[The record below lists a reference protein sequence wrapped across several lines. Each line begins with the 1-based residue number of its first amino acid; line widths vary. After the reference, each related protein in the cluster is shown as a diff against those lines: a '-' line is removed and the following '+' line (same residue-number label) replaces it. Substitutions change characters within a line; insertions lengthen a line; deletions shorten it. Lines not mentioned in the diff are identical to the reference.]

1 MGKLCMTLPPFSP
14 DYSGVCSALFPFE
27 TLTVIHDASGCTGNY
42 TGYDEPR
49 WFRSRSPIYCSGLR
63 EIDAILGDD
72 EKLIQKVL
80 YALEDIK
87 PEMIAL
93 VGSPVPMVIGADME
107 GIAAEIESRTGI
119 FSVGFPT
126 TGIKYYPQGVELVYK
141 KVLQR
146 MLEEDDTEAVKEEN
160 SVNILGATPLD
171 FGKSETIE
179 ELEAFLVENGYKI
192 NSSLWKNVSK
202 EEILKLKNVACNIVV
217 SNAGIAF
224 ADYLKKNYQIP
235 YIIGL
240 PYGEKNAESWLLKL
254 KCCMDGAACGTE
266 AIAGCESKADN
277 EADVETASGK
287 VKERQDGTKALRI
300 LIIGEQLQA
309 DSIRNALQAE
319 HDVVCDVAGICGWNS
334 RFAKENDT
342 FLETE
347 EEIERLLNDDAYDMI
362 IGDPLYQE
370 MLYEDKKFL
379 AYSHYAVSSKL
390 GNKESQSFIK
400 KNIPIY

>member
-27 TLTVIHDASGCTGNY
+27 ALTVIHDASGCTGNY

-63 EIDAILGDD
+63 EIDAILGND

-80 YALEDIK
+80 YALEDIQ

-119 FSVGFPT
+119 LSVGFPT

-146 MLEEDDTEAVKEEN
+146 ILEQDDTAPVKEEG

-171 FGKSETIE
+171 FGKSTTIE
-179 ELEAFLVENGYKI
+179 DFEAFLVENGYKV
-192 NSSLWKNVSK
+192 NASLWKNVSK
-202 EEILKLKNVACNIVV
+202 EDVLKLKNASCNIVV

-224 ADYLKKNYQIP
+224 AEYLKKNYQIP
-235 YIIGL
+235 YITGL
-240 PYGEKNAESWLLKL
+240 PYGEKNAKDWLTKL
-254 KCCMDGAACGTE
+254 KCCM
-266 AIAGCESKADN
+266 KQ
-277 EADVETASGK
+277 EADASEIMGDTS
-287 VKERQDGTKALRI
+287 VTESAEHI
-300 LIIGEQLQA
+300 LIIGEQLQSNSMR
-309 DSIRNALQAE
+309 DALKAE
-319 HDVVCDVAGICGWNS
+319 GYTSCDVAGICGWDS
-334 RFAKENDT
+334 RFAKENDK

-347 EEIERLLNDDAYDMI
+347 EEIEQILNEDCYTMI
-362 IGDPLYQE
+362 IGDPLYQDL
-370 MLYEDKKFL
+370 LYKEKKFFS
-379 AYSHYAVSSKL
+379 YSHYAVSSKL
-390 GNKESQSFIK
+390 GNEDSQSFIG
-400 KNIPIY
+400 KNIPINH